1 MKRVNITG
9 LCVVAAFAMSAAVA
23 ASASAALPEF
33 SPPFSKTFTS
43 TSKATLLQTVG
54 GAKLTCAA
62 DTNLGEIT
70 GPQSGV
76 VKIAFTGCKLK
87 KVPCNTPGVAPG
99 EIVTGLLSM
108 KIGYINK
115 AKKEVGVDLEEPT
128 GAPII
133 TFICGSATRA
143 VVIGSVIGRITPVN
157 KLVTPPET
165 FKLKFA
171 QVAGVQKITKLEGG
185 PIDVLET
192 SLGGPF
198 EGSGLGSTDLLLFGE
213 PVKLIA

>member
-1 MKRVNITG
+1 MKRVNIGG
-9 LCVVAAFAMSAAVA
+9 LCVVAVFAMSAVLA

-33 SPPFSKTFTS
+33 SPPFPKPFTS
-43 TSKATLLQTVG
+43 TSKTTLLQTVG

-62 DTNLGEIT
+62 DTNVGEIT
-70 GPQSGV
+70 APQSGF
-76 VKIAFTGCKLK
+76 VKITFTGCKLK
-87 KVPCNTPGVAPG
+87 KIPCNTPGVAPG
-99 EIVTGLLSM
+99 EIITGMLSM

-128 GAPII
+128 GAPFI
-133 TFICGSATRA
+133 TFVCGAAMRA

-157 KLVTPPET
+157 KVVVPPAT

-171 QVAGVQKITKLEGG
+171 QTAGVQKIAKLEGG

-198 EGSGLGSTDLLLFGE
+198 EGSGLASTDLLLFGE
-213 PVKLIA
+213 PVKLMA